1 MTILLLLTGM
11 MTIISTFSSE
21 DSRRIAYKALSRE
34 PETSKKKKKKLTVDT
49 NSHFVVLFI
58 II

>member
-1 MTILLLLTGM
+1 M

-34 PETSKKKKKKLTVDT
+34 PETSKKKKKKKLTVDT

>member
-1 MTILLLLTGM
+1 MDIVSSQMMIFLRMTILLLLTGM

-34 PETSKKKKKKLTVDT
+34 PETSKKKKK
-49 NSHFVVLFI
+49 N
-58 II
+58 